1 MRDISLHDLIP
12 TGDEGL
18 MLRPDAR
25 HLPSHLIPTGAEGL
39 MLRQD
44 ARHLPSHLIPTGDE
58 GLMPRPEAR
67 HLPVHPPT
75 PYHPPP
81 SRCVSPFRFAGCPAT
96 ELGCRDK
103 AGDRNPE
110 MHTSAFE
117 KEKSIILHSN
127 ALIDVNGHADEP
139 STSTSS
145 IPTTN

>member
-1 MRDISLHDLIP
+1 MRDISLHD
-12 TGDEGL
+12 
-18 MLRPDAR
+18 
-25 HLPSHLIPTGAEGL
+25 LIPTGAEGL

-103 AGDRNPE
+103 ASDRNPV

-117 KEKSIILHSN
+117 KEKY
-127 ALIDVNGHADEP
+127 LICEKSGKNLFYFGFTLSQKKRNEKKCVRRRRLMLLTKKLLK
-139 STSTSS
+139 S
-145 IPTTN
+145 